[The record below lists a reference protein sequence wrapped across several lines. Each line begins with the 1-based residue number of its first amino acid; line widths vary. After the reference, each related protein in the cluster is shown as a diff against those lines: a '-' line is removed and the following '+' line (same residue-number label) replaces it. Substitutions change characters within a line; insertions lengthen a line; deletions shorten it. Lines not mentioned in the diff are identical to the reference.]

1 MINYMPDVISRIII
15 TRNDDHSFR
24 VYAQSSDGSY
34 GSDGCM
40 GLVEANGRYELCPV
54 YKRGD
59 ISVRSSLPLGPVSV
73 KAVRGLRVGQTAE
86 LVKFS

>member
-1 MINYMPDVISRIII
+1 MTNFRI

-24 VYAQSSDGSY
+24 VYVQSSDGSY

-40 GLVEANGRYELCPV
+40 ILVEAHGRYELCPV
-54 YKRGD
+54 YKQGD
-59 ISVRSSLPLGPVSV
+59 ISVRLCLHLGPVSV